1 MEEEKIAELALKCF
15 DGDPD
20 KAVALLELLKVS
32 LQKDSSLPD
41 MDMHLPEEICC
52 WEKEGNCW
60 KDIPDSIRPC
70 KKPCSFFESSI

>member
-52 WEKEGNCW
+52 WEK
-60 KDIPDSIRPC
+60 
-70 KKPCSFFESSI
+70 